1 MSPLLAQS
9 GHNELHCTCP
19 LFGGKAD
26 MANALRNVHER
37 LAQQAPVFETRGVG
51 RFNVVETKWG
61 THSAYAVYSVSLAG
75 DPGPTSFSNRTRS
88 WTVPNGFS
96 NNGTPS

>member
-1 MSPLLAQS
+1 MSA
-9 GHNELHCTCP
+9 
-19 LFGGKAD
+19 FGVRSDITFKRIHVP
-26 MANALRNVHER
+26 ALIVIWKRER
-37 LAQQAPVFETRGVG
+37 LAKQPLRALVPVFETRGVG
-51 RFNVVETKWG
+51 RFYVVETKKR